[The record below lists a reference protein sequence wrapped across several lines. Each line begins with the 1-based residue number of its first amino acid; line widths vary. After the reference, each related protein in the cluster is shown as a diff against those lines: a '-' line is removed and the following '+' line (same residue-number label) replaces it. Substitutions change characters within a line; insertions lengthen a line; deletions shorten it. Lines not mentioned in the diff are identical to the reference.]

1 MTRAHG
7 DILPADFKI
16 FPATN
21 EIGQVMETA
30 FHKVYPPDQHIRRF
44 LGQWIQPTHLRLLR
58 ETPF

>member
-21 EIGQVMETA
+21 EIAQVVGTA
-30 FHKVYPPDQHIRRF
+30 FHKVYPRDH
-44 LGQWIQPTHLRLLR
+44 H
-58 ETPF
+58 